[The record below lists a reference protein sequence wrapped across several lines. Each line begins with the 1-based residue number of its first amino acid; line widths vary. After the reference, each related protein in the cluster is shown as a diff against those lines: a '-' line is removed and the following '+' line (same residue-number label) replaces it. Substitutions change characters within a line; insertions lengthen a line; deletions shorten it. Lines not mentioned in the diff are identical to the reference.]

1 MTAFLA
7 AAEVCEHL
15 ARTPGRLDRARLI
28 ADFLTALEPDEVAP
42 AVRLL
47 LGQSA
52 RGETAVSGRTL
63 WRVLDEIAEDGDGG
77 QAWEGAVDFGEAV
90 ERRLRALPAS
100 AAVVPTLSIV
110 EVERRLLDLAS
121 PRGRGARA
129 GKEER
134 LAALLRALSPLEAKY
149 VAKNLTREMRTG
161 AGEGIMICLLYTS
174 PSPRDGLLSRMPSSA

>member
-1 MTAFLA
+1 VTAFLA
-7 AAEVCEHL
+7 AAEVCERL
-15 ARTPGRLDRARLI
+15 ARTTGRLDRARLL
-28 ADFLTALEPDEVAP
+28 ADFLATLGPEEVAP

-63 WRVLDEIAEDGDGG
+63 WRVLDDIAEDGDDG

-90 ERRLRALPAS
+90 ERRLRAVPAH

-110 EVERRLLDLAS
+110 EVERRLLDLAG
-121 PRGRGARA
+121 PRGRGSRA

-134 LAALLRALSPLEAKY
+134 LATLLRALSRSRRS
-149 VAKNLTREMRTG
+149 TSRRT
-161 AGEGIMICLLYTS
+161 
-174 PSPRDGLLSRMPSSA
+174 SRARCGPAPARGS